1 MRRKGMTAARMI
13 AIAVALLAV
22 ASPGNAPA
30 QNAAQSPSTDPQSLP
45 RLELSGAQKQTIYTS
60 IVNLNLKNESIP
72 GFQPIPGAVV
82 PEQIKLEPM
91 PKTIVEHMP
100 ATAGYEIARVS
111 NQGIIVDPKT
121 RRVVDVIA
129 GEKK

>member
-1 MRRKGMTAARMI
+1 MI
-13 AIAVALLAV
+13 FAGAVALLAIMPDQ
-22 ASPGNAPA
+22 ASA
-30 QNAAQSPSTDPQSLP
+30 QDATQSPSTDPQSLP
-45 RLELSGAQKQTIYTS
+45 KLELNDAQKQTIYTS
-60 IVNLNLKNESIP
+60 IVNLNLKNESVS
-72 GFQPIPGAVV
+72 GFQPIAGAVV

-111 NQGIIVDPKT
+111 SQGIIVDPKT
-121 RRVVDVIA
+121 RRVVEVIA

>member
-1 MRRKGMTAARMI
+1 MTAARMTF

-22 ASPGNAPA
+22 MSPGSASA
-30 QNAAQSPSTDPQSLP
+30 QDATQSPSTDPQSLP
-45 RLELSGAQKQTIYTS
+45 RLALSDAQKQTIYTS

-72 GFQPIPGAVV
+72 GFQPIPGAVI

-100 ATAGYEIARVS
+100 VTAGYEIARVS

-121 RRVVDVIA
+121 RRVIEVIA
-129 GEKK
+129 GAKK